1 MSEPLSYVFSDIDL
15 ENKKFFSHIFPELSI
30 NNKWFMIHNI
40 WEIKRPEGRIE
51 KCSWGGNYGVVI
63 EQREKDVYRLYF
75 SCGEVEHPNITFE
88 DLVIDVAIDGEHTTR
103 FQCSKL

>member
-40 WEIKRPEGRIE
+40 WEMKRPEGRIE
-51 KCSWGGNYGVVI
+51 KCS
-63 EQREKDVYRLYF
+63 
-75 SCGEVEHPNITFE
+75 
-88 DLVIDVAIDGEHTTR
+88 
-103 FQCSKL
+103 